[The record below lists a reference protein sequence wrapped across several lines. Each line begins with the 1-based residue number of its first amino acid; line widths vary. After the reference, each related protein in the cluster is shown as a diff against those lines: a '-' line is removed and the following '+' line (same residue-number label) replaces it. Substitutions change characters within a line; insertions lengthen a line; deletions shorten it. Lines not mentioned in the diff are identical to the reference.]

1 MGCYSKSGSEV
12 VKAVAGEGRR
22 GATSISSVI
31 SGTNRLPSN
40 G

>member
-1 MGCYSKSGSEV
+1 MGCYSKSCSEV

-22 GATSISSVI
+22 GATSIPSII
-31 SGTNRLPSN
+31 SGTNGLLSK